1 MTKTLFTRI
10 AVIALVPLA
19 LASAR
24 QRENSVATVAEQNN
38 AFAKDLY
45 DQLRT
50 REQGNVFFSPFSIS
64 TALAMTYAGAKGAT
78 SDEMERVMH
87 YGANTPEYH
96 FAYGE
101 YLQSIEAQT
110 SDEVQLNVANR
121 IWVDR
126 SYEASQEYA
135 LLAEAAYRAP
145 MERLDYRANPKKAR
159 NTINTWVADR
169 TQQRILDLIPESAI
183 DEETRMVLTNAIY
196 FKADWET
203 AFDTTRTRER
213 DFFLAGGGKQKAEFM
228 NSLSYLNYHENQ
240 LMKMVRLP
248 YKGKKHSMI
257 IALPHQKGNIA
268 ALEENLNLNE
278 FNALYTRR
286 SEVNFAMPKF
296 KMTLPLMLSEDL
308 KAMGMKTPFT
318 GSADFSGMSEK
329 EGLAI
334 SEVIHKA
341 FIEVDETGTE
351 AAAATAV
358 VMVTTSSANFEPRDI
373 KVFQADHPFLFF
385 IMDDQTRAILFMGRM
400 MAPTKN

>member
-1 MTKTLFTRI
+1 MTKTLLSRI
-10 AVIALVPLA
+10 AIIALIPLA

-24 QRENSVATVAEQNN
+24 QRENSISTVAEGNN

-50 REQGNVFFSPFSIS
+50 RETGNVFISPFSIS
-64 TALAMTYAGAKGAT
+64 TALAMTYAGAKGST
-78 SDEMERVMH
+78 SDEMERVMR
-87 YGANTPEYH
+87 YGANTYAFH
-96 FAYGE
+96 SAYGD
-101 YLQSIEAQT
+101 YLQAIEGNA
-110 SDEVQLNVANR
+110 SDYVQLRVANR
-121 IWVDR
+121 IWADVN
-126 SYEASQEYA
+126 YEASIDYA

-145 MERLDYRANPKKAR
+145 LARLDYQADPNLAR
-159 NTINTWVADR
+159 TTINNWVADR
-169 TQQRILDLIPESAI
+169 TEQRIKDLIPDGTI

-196 FKADWET
+196 FKADWEN
-203 AFDTTRTRER
+203 AFDTARTRER
-213 DFFLAGGGKQKAEFM
+213 DFHRVGGAKEKAKFM
-228 NSLSYLNYHENQ
+228 HSLSYMNYRENQ

-257 IALPHQKGNIA
+257 LVLPHKRGNIA
-268 ALEENLNLNE
+268 EVEDALNYND
-278 FNALYTRR
+278 FNALYTGM

-318 GSADFSGMSEK
+318 GAADFSGMSEK

-358 VMVTTSSANFEPRDI
+358 VMMTTSSANFEPRII
-373 KVFQADHPFLFF
+373 KEFQADHPFLFF
-385 IMDDQTRAILFMGRM
+385 IVDDATRAILFMGRM
-400 MAPTKN
+400 MEVQTN